1 MIIYIKPEVRG
12 SLVIERIPKRQRQ
25 QQLTQ
30 MIEDNPFIT
39 DQELTRLLK
48 VSIQTIRLD
57 RMELGIP
64 ELRERMKLM
73 AERSYDQVRSLPLHE
88 VIGDIVDLQ
97 LDKSG
102 ISIFE
107 IKDEHVFSRTGI
119 ARGHYIFAQ
128 ANSLA
133 VAVINDEIALTASA
147 DIRFVRPV
155 HLGEKCIA
163 KAYVRS
169 MPEQKGKAK
178 VEVFAYVGEEMVF
191 QGNFVIYRS
200 AKQDSDEGGN
210 HHEDRH

>member
-1 MIIYIKPEVRG
+1 
-12 SLVIERIPKRQRQ
+12 
-25 QQLTQ
+25 
-30 MIEDNPFIT
+30 MIEANPFIT
-39 DQELTRLLK
+39 DQELTRQLK

-88 VIGDIVDLQ
+88 VIGEIVDLQ

-107 IKDEHVFSRTGI
+107 IREEHVFSRTGI
-119 ARGHYIFAQ
+119 ARGHHVFAQ

-133 VAVINDEIALTASA
+133 VAVINDEVALTFSA
-147 DIRFVRPV
+147 DIRFVRSV

-163 KAYVRS
+163 KAYVRPS
-169 MPEQKGKAK
+169 SGQKGKAK
-178 VEVFAYVGEEMVF
+178 VEVFTYVGEEMVF

-200 AKQDSDEGGN
+200 TGEEGQEGGSQ
-210 HHEDRH
+210 HENRD

>member
-1 MIIYIKPEVRG
+1 MIDE
-12 SLVIERIPKRQRQ
+12 
-25 QQLTQ
+25 
-30 MIEDNPFIT
+30 NPFIT
-39 DQELTRLLK
+39 DQELTRQLK

-107 IKDEHVFSRTGI
+107 IREEHVFSRTGI
-119 ARGHYIFAQ
+119 ARGHHVFAQ

-133 VAVINDEIALTASA
+133 VAVINDEIALTFSA
-147 DIRFVRPV
+147 DIRFVRSV
-155 HLGEKCIA
+155 RLGEKCIA
-163 KAYVRS
+163 KAYVHPVS
-169 MPEQKGKAK
+169 GNSGKAK
-178 VEVFAYVGEEMVF
+178 VEVFTYVGEEMVF

-200 AKQDSDEGGN
+200 TSEDNHEGGSK
-210 HHEDRH
+210 HADRH

>member
-1 MIIYIKPEVRG
+1 M
-12 SLVIERIPKRQRQ
+12 PKRQRQ
-25 QQLTQ
+25 QRLTQ
-30 MIEDNPFIT
+30 LIDENPFVT
-39 DQELTRLLK
+39 DQELTRQLK

-64 ELRERMKLM
+64 ELRERLKLM

-97 LDKSG
+97 LDRSG

-107 IKDEHVFSRTGI
+107 IKEEHIFSRTGI
-119 ARGHYIFAQ
+119 ARGHYVFAQ

-169 MPEQKGKAK
+169 NPEQKGRAK

-200 AKQDSDEGGN
+200 TEEEYSEGGSQ
-210 HHEDRH
+210 HADRH

>member
-1 MIIYIKPEVRG
+1 M
-12 SLVIERIPKRQRQ
+12 PKRQRQ
-25 QQLTQ
+25 QRLIQL
-30 MIEDNPFIT
+30 IDENPFVT
-39 DQELTRLLK
+39 DQELTRQLK

-64 ELRERMKLM
+64 ELRERLKLM

-97 LDKSG
+97 LDRSG

-107 IKDEHVFSRTGI
+107 IKEEHIFSRTGI
-119 ARGHYIFAQ
+119 ARGHYVFAQ

-169 MPEQKGKAK
+169 NPEQKGKAK

-200 AKQDSDEGGN
+200 TEEEYSEGGSQ
-210 HHEDRH
+210 HADRH